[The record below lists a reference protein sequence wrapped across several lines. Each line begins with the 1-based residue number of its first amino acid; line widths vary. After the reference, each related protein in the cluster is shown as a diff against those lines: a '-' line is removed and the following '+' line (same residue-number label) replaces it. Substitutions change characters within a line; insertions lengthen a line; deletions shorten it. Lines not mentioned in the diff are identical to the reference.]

1 VEGVE
6 MTTKSIH
13 QILEQETQ
21 ALSDDLLAE
30 VLDFV
35 QFLKSR
41 QAEEAFLWEQVEETQ
56 AFRRRHPEEILTVT
70 AEEWMALTSDPGD
83 GA

>member
-1 VEGVE
+1 

-56 AFRRRHPEEILTVT
+56 AFRRRHPEEILTVA
-70 AEEWMALTSDPGD
+70 AEEWMALTSDPGN